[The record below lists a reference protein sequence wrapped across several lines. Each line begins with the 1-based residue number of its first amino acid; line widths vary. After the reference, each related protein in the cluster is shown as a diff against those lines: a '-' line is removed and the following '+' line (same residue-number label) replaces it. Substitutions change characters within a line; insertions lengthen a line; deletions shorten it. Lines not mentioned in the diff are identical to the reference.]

1 MIWNYLL
8 NPCHHNTSSLK
19 KDQNGKAMWH
29 RRVMWKYQNIWG
41 ASSNCRGPN
50 SENKIHDNRE
60 MGMNRNR
67 SHLSQALLLLLA
79 THSNAVQFLRCGV
92 LQKIQWRFTHGG
104 VAALR
109 DASSRL
115 QSPSSTPPKPTT
127 TATTGHTLFSFL
139 LSLPIRALILSPL
152 FDFRKTR
159 VPRVPCCP
167 CFLLE
172 VRFRFLFH
180 FVEFRPINACLDP
193 SNVRFASHFEGVSQL
208 KEKWSEYNQPK
219 RLRRLV
225 SLFVSATAKHVAV
238 AAGNRI
244 TFLSKEDDYQNP
256 CAIFTSE
263 IYLFN

>member
-92 LQKIQWRFTHGG
+92 LQKIQWRFPHGGG

-109 DASSRL
+109 DATSRF
-115 QSPSSTPPKPTT
+115 QSTLPKPTST
-127 TATTGHTLFSFL
+127 TTGHTLFSFSFL
-139 LSLPIRALILSPL
+139 SSLPIRALIPSPL
-152 FDFRKTR
+152 FDFRKTTA
-159 VPRVPCCP
+159 PRVPYCP

-172 VRFRFLFH
+172 VRFGFLLISLNSVRSTLVWIQLMFVSSRTSKAWANSRRNGPNIINRRDSEDWFHFLFPPQPNTSQLPREIGLRFLVKRTTIKIHAPFS
-180 FVEFRPINACLDP
+180 P
-193 SNVRFASHFEGVSQL
+193 VRF
-208 KEKWSEYNQPK
+208 N
-219 RLRRLV
+219 
-225 SLFVSATAKHVAV
+225 
-238 AAGNRI
+238 
-244 TFLSKEDDYQNP
+244 
-256 CAIFTSE
+256 
-263 IYLFN
+263 